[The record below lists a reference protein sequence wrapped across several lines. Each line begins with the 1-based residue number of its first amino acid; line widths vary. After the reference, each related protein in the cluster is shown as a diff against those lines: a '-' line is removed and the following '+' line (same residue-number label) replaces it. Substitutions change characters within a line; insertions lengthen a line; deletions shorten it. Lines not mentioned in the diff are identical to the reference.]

1 MIREFFPGG
10 YVEMSQRW
18 RSCRGS
24 KFFGNFETWLY
35 GSRISLVRMNASR
48 SRQALRAKGSEELR
62 WPLGTIDILIPA
74 LAAILFWSL
83 LLGIVS
89 FCYGLWR
96 LEQNWRLGIS
106 RCRFFR
112 PAPSPTRPGN
122 SIFGPHHTIPSA
134 VPPKTP
140 TKRITSSQPPDE
152 ERLPSPGWKTGS
164 ALEYSCAE
172 SHVTQDILTTRNHT

>member
-1 MIREFFPGG
+1 
-10 YVEMSQRW
+10 
-18 RSCRGS
+18 
-24 KFFGNFETWLY
+24 
-35 GSRISLVRMNASR
+35 MNESR
-48 SRQALRAKGSEELR
+48 STKAALTEGSMEFR
-62 WPLGTIDILIPA
+62 WNLEGIDNLIRA
-74 LAAILFWSL
+74 LAALLFWSL
-83 LLGIVS
+83 LLGIVL

-96 LEQNWRLGIS
+96 LEQNWRLGIA